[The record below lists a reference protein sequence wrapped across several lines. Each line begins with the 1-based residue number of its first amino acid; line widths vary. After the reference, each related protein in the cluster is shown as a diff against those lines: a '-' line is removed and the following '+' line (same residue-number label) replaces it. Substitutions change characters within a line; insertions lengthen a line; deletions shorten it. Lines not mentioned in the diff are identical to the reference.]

1 VIGFTNLFDKKL
13 KTHSGFLGNINTFS
27 SFHASS
33 LEKSF
38 CLYRHDQQLDG
49 ILVRSKLTLPDSIF
63 VQKLFFPHT
72 CDDEKHDA
80 AVQKRIRSLNW
91 ISAPLLDCRINE
103 LDSYVRDIFEK
114 AITHTSCH
122 KLSLSSSLNTKNSL
136 INLDL
141 IEMDGQKAYQ
151 DKLA

>member
-1 VIGFTNLFDKKL
+1 LYKKL
-13 KTHSGFLGNINTFS
+13 
-27 SFHASS
+27 
-33 LEKSF
+33 F
-38 CLYRHDQQLDG
+38 C
-49 ILVRSKLTLPDSIF
+49 
-63 VQKLFFPHT
+63 PHT
-72 CDDEKHDA
+72 CDDEERDL